1 MPYSMNRKKFIL
13 LSGGMFAAFGIPAYY
28 HFFGKI
34 KYPDSLAHPGSLTP
48 ILDLKELKEL
58 GTLYRKQAPDESG
71 ERALAD
77 VLLEELPDDNLEFNT
92 AINDLIKKDFDN
104 GNTTEVNGW
113 ILSKTEARQCALLTF
128 STHASN

>member
-1 MPYSMNRKKFIL
+1 MNRKNFIL

-28 HFFGKI
+28 HFFGKL
-34 KYPDSLAHPGSLTP
+34 KYPGSLAHPQSLTT

-58 GTLYRKQAPDESG
+58 GATYRKQVLGESG

-77 VLLEELPDDNLEFNT
+77 ALLEELPDDNLEFNT
-92 AINDLIKKDFDN
+92 ALDSLIRKDFDE

-128 STHASN
+128 PPQSAN